1 MQIAIL
7 FRYNN
12 ALMTQYIIR
21 RFLGLIPTLL
31 IIITISFFI
40 IRVAPG
46 GPFDREKALPQQV
59 MENIEAKYN
68 MDKPLLVQYGM
79 YMWDVVRGD
88 LGPSYRYMDR
98 DVNYYIFNSLP
109 ASMLLGVISL
119 SISIILGVTS
129 GIISALRQNKLA
141 DYISMSIAVVGISV
155 PLFVI
160 GPVLMYFLALQWQ
173 LLPTSGWIGGRNGWL
188 PIIMPAITLSF
199 LYFAYIAR
207 LTRASVIEV
216 LRSDYIRTARA
227 KGLKESVI
235 IFKHVL
241 KGALLPVVSFLG
253 PAFAGIVTGSVV
265 VEQIFRVPG
274 LGRFFVQSAF
284 NRDYTL
290 IMGTVIVFSVILVIM
305 NFIVDIVYALLD
317 PRISYK

>member
-1 MQIAIL
+1 
-7 FRYNN
+7 
-12 ALMTQYIIR
+12 MTQYIVR
-21 RFLGLIPTLL
+21 RFLGLFPTLF

-46 GPFDREKALPQQV
+46 GPFAREKELPQQV
-59 MENIEAKYN
+59 LENIEAKFN
-68 MDKPLLVQYGM
+68 MDQPLLMQYGM
-79 YMWDVVRGD
+79 YMYDIVRGD
-88 LGPSYRYMDR
+88 LGPSFRYMDR

-119 SISIILGVTS
+119 AIALTLGVTS
-129 GIISALRQNKLA
+129 GVISALRQNRLA
-141 DYISMSIAVVGISV
+141 DYLSMSVAVIGISV

-160 GPVLMYFLALQWQ
+160 GPVLMYFLAIRAQ
-173 LLPTSGWIGGRNGWL
+173 LLPTSGWIGGRNGWT
-188 PIIMPAITLSF
+188 PIIMPAITLAF
-199 LYFAYIAR
+199 PYFAYIAR

-227 KGLKESVI
+227 KGLRESVVV
-235 IFKHVL
+235 FKHVL
-241 KGALLPVVSFLG
+241 KGALLPVVSYLG

-290 IMGTVIVFSVILVIM
+290 IMGTVIVFSVILIVM
-305 NFIVDIVYALLD
+305 NFLVDIVYALLD

>member
-1 MQIAIL
+1 
-7 FRYNN
+7 
-12 ALMTQYIIR
+12 MTQYIVR
-21 RFLGLIPTLL
+21 RFLGLFPTLF
-31 IIITISFFI
+31 IIVTLSFFI

-46 GPFDREKALPQQV
+46 GPFARERRIPPEIL
-59 MENIEAKYN
+59 ENIERKYN
-68 MDKPLLVQYGM
+68 LDQPLLVQYGR
-79 YMWDVVRGD
+79 YMFDVVRGD
-88 LGPSYRYMDR
+88 LGPSFRYQDR
-98 DVNYYIFNSLP
+98 DVNFYIFSSLP

-119 SISIILGVTS
+119 STALVLGIGS
-129 GIISALRQNKLA
+129 GIVSALRQNRLA
-141 DYISMSIAVVGISV
+141 DYLSMSVAVIGISV

-160 GPVLMYFLALQWQ
+160 GPVLMYVLALRLQ
-173 LLPTSGWIGGRNGWL
+173 LLPTSGWIGGRNGWV
-188 PIIMPAITLSF
+188 PIIMPAITLAF
-199 LYFAYIAR
+199 PYFAYIAR

-235 IFKHVL
+235 VFKHVL
-241 KGALLPVVSFLG
+241 KGALLPVVSYLG

-290 IMGTVIVFSVILVIM
+290 IMGTVIVFSAILVIM

-317 PRISYK
+317 PRISYR

>member
-1 MQIAIL
+1 
-7 FRYNN
+7 
-12 ALMTQYIIR
+12 MTQYIIR
-21 RFLGLIPTLL
+21 RFLGLFPTLL

-46 GPFDREKALPQQV
+46 GPFDREKALPPQI
-59 MENIEAKYN
+59 MENIEAKYD
-68 MDKPLLVQYGM
+68 MDKPLIVQYGL
-79 YMWDVVRGD
+79 YMWDIMRGD

-98 DVNYYIFNSLP
+98 DVNYYIFSSLP

-119 SISIILGVTS
+119 TISIVLGVTS
-129 GIISALRQNKLA
+129 GVISALRQNKLA
-141 DYISMSIAVVGISV
+141 DYLSMSIAVIGISV

-216 LRSDYIRTARA
+216 LRSDYVRTARA

-253 PAFAGIVTGSVV
+253 PAFAGIITGSVV

-290 IMGTVIVFSVILVIM
+290 IMGTVIVFSAILVVM
-305 NFIVDIVYALLD
+305 NFVVDIVYALLD